1 MPRFLSDE
9 WIAELDDRARAL
21 PELVLDGDDELVVQ
35 HTVSGV
41 PGRGEVTFHLHLSS
55 GPARV
60 RSGPAE
66 APTVTFSHDHDTAT
80 ALAAGEGS
88 AQAAFMAGRLRVG
101 GQIDQLI
108 ARHGQFAGIDD
119 VFAALRAVTEF

>member
-9 WIAELDDRARAL
+9 WIAEFDDLARSA

-41 PGRGEVTFHLHLSS
+41 PGRDEVIFHLHLSA

-60 RSGPAE
+60 RPGPAD
-66 APTVTFSHDHDTAT
+66 APTVTFAHDHETA
-80 ALAAGEGS
+80 AAVAAGQES

-108 ARHGQFAGIDD
+108 ARHGQLAAIDD
-119 VFAALRAVTEF
+119 VFAGLRAVTEF